1 MFKIWSVSSFANI
14 PQFIDEMGKLL
25 FNKGK
30 NWFKTL

>member
-14 PQFIDEMGKLL
+14 PLFIDEMGKLL

-30 NWFKTL
+30 F

>member
-14 PQFIDEMGKLL
+14 TQFIDEMGKLL

-30 NWFKTL
+30 N